1 MEAWIAFLTEVG
13 FPVAVTFYLLHR
25 IEGKLNQLIAS
36 IHALP
41 EKMDERKTYY
51 KDGA

>member
-1 MEAWIAFLTEVG
+1 METWITWLPEIG

-25 IEGKLNQLIAS
+25 IEGKLNDLISS

-41 EKMDERKTYY
+41 DRLN
-51 KDGA
+51 